1 MKKIYVFLFL
11 ILLLSVFTVKSK
23 SGLLNGKIIYLDAG
37 HGGIDGGSK
46 YKDINEDDI
55 NLSIVMTLK
64 EEMEKEGAKVY
75 LTRNGDYDLAST
87 TYYRKKSDL
96 GNRATMINNS
106 DCDLYLSIH
115 LNSSLN
121 STWNGAQVFY
131 DDVNSKNKYL
141 AEALQK
147 ELGNKKTV
155 LAHNYYMYSRIKKP
169 GVLLELGFISNY
181 NDRNNL
187 QNKEYQIKISANIIK
202 GIVKF
207 FRNNY

>member
-1 MKKIYVFLFL
+1 MKKICVFLFL
-11 ILLLSVFTVKSK
+11 ILFFVFNVKSRD
-23 SGLLNGKIIYLDAG
+23 GLLTNKIIYLDAG
-37 HGGIDGGSK
+37 HGGIDGGSN
-46 YKDINEDDI
+46 YKDIKEADI

-75 LTRNGDYDLAST
+75 LTRYGNYDLAST
-87 TYYRKKSDL
+87 THYRKRSDL
-96 GNRATMINNS
+96 SNRAIMINKS
-106 DCDLYLSIH
+106 DCDIYLSIH

-141 AEALQK
+141 ADSLQK

-207 FRNNY
+207 FRNKY

>member
-23 SGLLNGKIIYLDAG
+23 SGLLNRKIIYLDAG

-87 TYYRKKSDL
+87 THYRKRSDL
-96 GNRATMINNS
+96 ANRATMINNS

-131 DDVNSKNKYL
+131 DDVNPKNKNL

-147 ELGNKKTV
+147 ELGNKKIV
-155 LAHNYYMYSRIKKP
+155 LAHNYYMYSRINKP

-181 NDRNNL
+181 NDRKNL

>member
-1 MKKIYVFLFL
+1 MKKIYVFFIVLL
-11 ILLLSVFTVKSK
+11 IFSVFVVKSK
-23 SGLLNGKIIYLDAG
+23 NNVLSGKIIYLDAG
-37 HGGIDGGSK
+37 HGGVDGGAK
-46 YKDINEDDI
+46 YKDIDEENI

-75 LTRNGDYDLAST
+75 LTRYGDYDLAST
-87 TYYRKKSDL
+87 RYYRKRSDL
-96 GNRATMINNS
+96 GNRALMINNS

-121 STWNGAQVFY
+121 TTWNGSQVFY
-131 DDVNSKNKYL
+131 DDINPKNAIL
-141 AEALQK
+141 ANILQN
-147 ELGNKKTV
+147 ELSNKNAV
-155 LAHNYYMYSRIKKP
+155 LANDYYMYSRIKKP
-169 GVLLELGFISNY
+169 GVLLEVGFISNY

-207 FRNNY
+207 FTNDY

>member
-55 NLSIVMTLK
+55 NLSIVMNLK

-87 TYYRKKSDL
+87 THYRKRSDL

-131 DDVNSKNKYL
+131 DDVNPKNKNL

-147 ELGNKKTV
+147 ELGNKKIV
-155 LAHNYYMYSRIKKP
+155 LAHNYYMYSRINKP

-181 NDRNNL
+181 NDRKNL

>member
-23 SGLLNGKIIYLDAG
+23 SGLLNRKIIYLDAG

-87 TYYRKKSDL
+87 TYYRKRSDL
-96 GNRATMINNS
+96 ANRATMINNS

-131 DDVNSKNKYL
+131 DDVNPKNKNL

-147 ELGNKKTV
+147 ELGNKKIV